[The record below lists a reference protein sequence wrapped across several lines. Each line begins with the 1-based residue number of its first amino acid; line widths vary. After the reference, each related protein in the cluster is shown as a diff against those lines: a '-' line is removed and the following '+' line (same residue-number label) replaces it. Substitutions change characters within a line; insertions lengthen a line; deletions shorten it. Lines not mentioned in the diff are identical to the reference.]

1 MKGPQILGLV
11 LLLWVQ
17 ASSSEQQQQAAATSA
32 PNSTATSSTTNS
44 QTTTTTTSSSTA
56 TENVCRVCGG
66 NGNTIDNEYR
76 MVSTTFGIFT
86 CGALAQAGIHGNIPE
101 DDCDAAKV
109 AAVEKCGCILADGSS
124 ATNQTKA
131 TNSNCTSICP
141 DGGIVTL
148 PDAIVEIPGSTE
160 SLSCQDHATL
170 ALAGQIQKDQCENL
184 HLYTNETCGCKD
196 VADVEVNRPENVDS
210 NATFVCPVCGEGMVS
225 STPDAVVRLP
235 SRTVR
240 TCRDFEEAASLGRI
254 SSQQCGLLKSYVEA
268 SCRCVVGSPIAAPT
282 PAPVRS
288 FDCPICGEDMVVTR
302 PNGIVMIPTQPNRT
316 CSQLLRANTLGKI
329 NRQQCGLLQPF
340 VQQRCGCIPKELT
353 KRPTGTPTMAP
364 TIAPTRE
371 RVPTTSPAPTG
382 WMAQKDGCF
391 DSLMEIYQ
399 MEKALQDPSENRR
412 YVLCPDTTYHLGE
425 LREDGQIINGDAFL
439 MLRPNVMYQ
448 CGENGSRQ
456 DNCVLKGGD
465 FGLLSLYGVYEGIYE
480 TVENVRIKGIT
491 FESQLLFGAVMEAAG
506 DIQFSDCAFKVR
518 RRLWATY
525 SVYVLSEAILT
536 NSLWLL
542 HRIMLTWH
550 PS

>member
-1 MKGPQILGLV
+1 MKGPQIIGLL

-17 ASSSEQQQQAAATSA
+17 ACTSEQQQQQQQTASTSA
-32 PNSTATSSTTNS
+32 SNTTATSTSNS
-44 QTTTTTTSSSTA
+44 QSTTTTSSSTTT

-76 MVSTTFGIFT
+76 MVSTSFGIFT
-86 CGALAQAGIHGNIPE
+86 CGALAQAGIHGNIPA

-109 AAVEKCGCILADGSS
+109 AAVEKCGCLLADGSS
-124 ATNQTKA
+124 AVNQTMAA

-141 DGGIVTL
+141 NNGIVTL
-148 PDAIVEIPGSTE
+148 PDAIVQIPGSNE
-160 SLSCQDHATL
+160 ALSCQDHATL
-170 ALAGQIQKDQCENL
+170 ALAGQIQTEQCENL

-196 VADVEVNRPENVDS
+196 IADVDISRPENSDS
-210 NATFVCPVCGEGMVS
+210 NSTFVCPVCGEGMVS
-225 STPDAVVRLP
+225 STPDAIVRLP
-235 SRTVR
+235 SRTAR
-240 TCRDFEEAASLGRI
+240 SCREFEEAASLGRI

-282 PAPVRS
+282 PAPVTF
-288 FDCPICGEDMVVTR
+288 FDCPICGEGMVVTR

-329 NRQQCGLLQPF
+329 KRQQCGLLQPF
-340 VQQRCGCIPKELT
+340 VQQRCGCIPQELT

-364 TIAPTRE
+364 TLAPTRE

-382 WMAQKDGCF
+382 WTAQQEGCF
-391 DSLMEIYQ
+391 DNLMAIYE
-399 MEKALQDPSENRR
+399 MERDLQDPSENRR
-412 YVLCPDTTYHLGE
+412 YTLCPDTTYHLGE

-448 CGENGSRQ
+448 CGDDGSRR

-465 FGLLSLYGVYEGIYE
+465 FGLLSLYGVFEGVFE
-480 TVENVRIKGIT
+480 TVENVKIKGIT

-506 DIQFSDCAFKVR
+506 DIQFIDCAFKVR
-518 RRLWATY
+518 KNLCAIY
-525 SVYVLSEAILT
+525 AVYVISKAVHT
-536 NSLWLL
+536 DSFDF
-542 HRIMLTWH
+542 
-550 PS
+550 